1 MKQNIIMMIEKSIS
15 YEFRNKKLLEQAFT
29 RITYAK
35 EHPGRLDNE
44 MLEFIGDSVLMNS
57 IVKRLVY
64 EYTEET
70 DNGLVAYKNEKE
82 LTELKIKLVQKSM
95 LAKKMDE
102 LGLMEFLELG
112 KGDKE
117 LGVMNQPSVKEDL
130 FEAIIGAVAIDS
142 DFDEETIED
151 LIDIMLDPDQYIE
164 NDFEETEDNYIGML
178 QEWCQNNG
186 YGLPDYN
193 FTDQW
198 ENPPLNVKWQ
208 YGEKYRDHIYHWRFS
223 IEIEDKVFSAEADSK
238 KEAKMEL
245 AKQVIEY
252 LKENDIYYDLED
264 IVGEPTLDRAV
275 NQLQELYQ
283 KKWIKA
289 PNYIFEEVYHSGT
302 YQWKV
307 ECHVEGYEY
316 YFYAISASKKEAKK
330 QAALEML
337 EYIRQEGFK

>member
-1 MKQNIIMMIEKSIS
+1 MKQNIITMIENLIS

-29 RITYAK
+29 RSTYAK

-57 IVKRLVY
+57 IVKRLVD

-70 DNGLVAYKNEKE
+70 DKGLVALKNEMQ
-82 LTELKIKLVQKSM
+82 LTEMKIKLVQKSM

-102 LGLMEFLELG
+102 LELAQFLELG

-117 LGVMNQPSVKEDL
+117 NGVINHPSVKEDL

-142 DFDEETIED
+142 KFDEDTIDE

-178 QEWCQNNG
+178 QEWSQKNG
-186 YGLPDYN
+186 YGLPEYN

-198 ENPPLNVKWQ
+198 ENPPRRLYWDFGGSKKEEVL
-208 YGEKYRDHIYHWRFS
+208 HWLFTIT
-223 IEIEDKVFSAEADSK
+223 IEGKQFSAEADSK
-238 KEAKMEL
+238 KEAKMDL
-245 AKQVIEY
+245 ARQVIEY
-252 LKENDIYYDLED
+252 LEENNIYYSLED
-264 IVGEPTLDRAV
+264 IVGEPTLERAV
-275 NQLQELYQ
+275 NQLQELFQ
-283 KKWIKA
+283 KDWIKE
-289 PNYIFEEVYHSGT
+289 PEYYEDEVYHLGVAK
-302 YQWKV
+302 WRV
-307 ECHVEGYEY
+307 EVQVEGYGS
-316 YFYAISASKKEAKK
+316 FSSIAMSKREAKK

-337 EYIRQEGFK
+337 EHIVEEGFK